1 MFGKKKRNRTRKKRS
16 IGKKILRFFMFT
28 LGGLVLLIVAAAI
41 IIPMF
46 FTDDIVNAV
55 REEVNTTIDAELY
68 LDGDDVDLTLW
79 SNFPN
84 VTLEMNNFGVI
95 GKGEFEGDTL
105 ISADKFKVEIDI
117 WSLFGDKF
125 KINGIYL
132 DRPLIQGLVT
142 KEGKANWD
150 IALATD
156 STATEEEVAEAEEG
170 APFEFKID
178 EWSITNG
185 KMVYDDRLG
194 NTYVE
199 ILGLDHSGTG
209 DFTALSTDLAT
220 NTEFEKFIVESGGV
234 TYFPSNYFKMKM
246 IVGMSEGY
254 TKFDFKENRIQ
265 LNEFVTEF
273 SGGIKMDTVTGNT
286 TFNTFVIEAKETAF
300 KNILSLVP
308 GMYSKDFE
316 TLKTEGSLAFKTELD
331 GTLTDE
337 LIPSLKLN
345 LKVVDGMF
353 QYPDLP
359 SKVSKV
365 NVDLNVANQD
375 GNLDNTIVDLKKFS
389 MLMGSNPI
397 SMKAY
402 VQGLANMD
410 IDANANVKLNLAD
423 LASIYPIEGIDLKG
437 IFSLNAI
444 AKGEYNDQG
453 AIPAVTANMGLDKG
467 YVKADGFDKALE
479 DLSFD
484 SKFKLPSMDL
494 SGGEFH
500 LNKFNMVMDED
511 EFSSEFHVKDLEAIN
526 FNGNFQGVIDLDK
539 MMAMFPIDG
548 MELGGKFVIENIST
562 EGNLA
567 AIEEERYGDMP
578 TSGKVNIEKLRYF
591 DKLLVPGPVTIESG
605 IFSFTPKDM
614 KLTGLNGALGKSD
627 YTMNGVVNN
636 YMGYLFSSTDTILTG
651 NTTVTSNYFDLDEWM
666 YLYMGGE
673 APTQAEQEAAL
684 AAVTTATEE
693 EPLEV
698 YPLPQNIDFKITTSV
713 KKVQYDGAPLDDAYG
728 IVHMKEGAVYLKNMR
743 FKMYGGSFISN
754 GYYST
759 KDPAKPDYSF
769 DMQIDQ
775 LKFKEAYKAF
785 DIAKKFFPQ
794 AENIEGA
801 FSSKFNISGSLA
813 KDYMPN
819 FDDLNMD
826 GLFNIHKAKAK
837 DSKLM
842 GALQKA
848 GVKNT
853 TNDITIEN
861 TLVKA
866 KIEDGYVKFQPFDF
880 KAGNVPIKIEGKS
893 GLAGDIDYKM
903 GTDLPSGALGSAL
916 GGQLSK
922 LGLGGSSTDKI
933 HLDFGVTGTNSDPKI
948 KLLSAGG
955 KDVKGQA
962 KAVLEDKAKAEL
974 DKQVDNACAKV
985 KPKADKIQADA
996 DKEASNIRTK
1006 AKVEADGIRATGA
1019 QTAASIRGEGDVT
1032 AQKIRDQAQ
1041 AEAKKKE
1048 NSGGNFLEKKAN
1060 KTAADLIRK
1069 EGEKKAVAA
1078 EQEFEKKAVAAEDKA
1093 NNSAKSVEDKAES
1106 AAQKIEQT
1114 AADKIKDLMKECN

>member
-16 IGKKILRFFMFT
+16 LAKKILRFFMFT
-28 LGGLVLLIVAAAI
+28 LGGIVVLIVGAAI

-55 REEVNTTIDAELY
+55 REEVNTQIDAELY
-68 LDGDDVDLTLW
+68 LDGDDVDLSLW

-84 VTLEMNNFGVI
+84 VTLEMNKFGIV

-105 ISADKFKVEIDI
+105 VSADRFKVEIDI

-132 DRPLIQGLVT
+132 DRPLIQGLIT
-142 KEGKANWD
+142 KDGKANWD
-150 IALATD
+150 IAIAMD
-156 STATEEEVAEAEEG
+156 STATEEEIEEAEASE
-170 APFEFKID
+170 PFSFKID
-178 EWSITNG
+178 EWSITEG
-185 KMVYDDRLG
+185 RLLYDDRQG

-199 ILGLDHSGTG
+199 INGLNHSGSG
-209 DFTALSTDLAT
+209 NFEAASTDLIT
-220 NTEFEKFIVESGGV
+220 KTEFKKFIVESGGI
-234 TYFPSNYFKMKM
+234 TYFPSNYFNMDLT
-246 IVGMSEGY
+246 VGMSEEY
-254 TKFDFKENRIQ
+254 SKFDFKENRIQ

-273 SGGIKMDTVTGNT
+273 SGGIKLNETSTD
-286 TFNTFVIEAKETAF
+286 FSTFVIEAKETAF

-308 GMYSKDFE
+308 GMYSQDFDA
-316 TLKTEGSLAFKTELD
+316 LKTSGTLAFKTELD
-331 GTLTDE
+331 GPLSDDR
-337 LIPSLKLN
+337 IPALKLN
-345 LKVVDGMF
+345 LKVGDGMF

-365 NVDLNVANQD
+365 NVDLNVANED
-375 GNLDNTIVDLKKFS
+375 GNLDNTVVDLKTFS

-397 SMKAY
+397 NAKAY
-402 VQGLANMD
+402 IEGLTNMN

-437 IFSLNAI
+437 IFSLNAV
-444 AKGEYNDQG
+444 AKGEYNEQG
-453 AIPAVTANMGLDKG
+453 SIPAVTANMGLDKG

-484 SKFKLPSMDL
+484 SKFSMPSMDL
-494 SGGEFH
+494 TAGKFD

-511 EFSSEFHVKDLEAIN
+511 AFSAEFHVADLEAIN

-548 MELGGKFVIENIST
+548 MELGGKFIIEDIST

-567 AIEEERYGDMP
+567 AIEEERYSDIP
-578 TSGKVNIEKLRYF
+578 TSGKINIEKLRYF
-591 DKLLVPGPVTIESG
+591 DKLLVPGPVTVESG
-605 IFSFTPKDM
+605 VFTFTPKDM
-614 KLTGLNGALGKSD
+614 KLTDVKGMLGKSD
-627 YTMNGVVNN
+627 YTMSGAINN
-636 YMGYLFSSTDTILTG
+636 YMGYLFSSTDTILQG
-651 NTTVTSNYFDLDEWM
+651 KTTLLSNYFDLDEWM

-673 APTQAEQEAAL
+673 APTEAETEAAL
-684 AAVTTATEE
+684 AAVTSATEE

-713 KKVQYDGAPLDDAYG
+713 KKVQYDGAPLSDAVG
-728 IVHMKEGAVYLKNMR
+728 IVIMKEGAVYLKDMR
-743 FKMYGGSFISN
+743 FIMYGGRFISN

-759 KDPAKPDYSF
+759 KNPAKPDYAF
-769 DMQIDQ
+769 DMQIDKLQ
-775 LKFKEAYKAF
+775 FKEAYKAF

-794 AENIEGA
+794 AEKIEGA

-826 GLFNIHKAKAK
+826 GIFNIHKAEAK

-848 GVKNT
+848 GVKGT

-861 TLVKA
+861 TYVEA
-866 KIEDGYVKFQPFDF
+866 TIEDGYVKFKPFDF
-880 KAGNVPIKIEGKS
+880 KAGNIPIKIEGKN
-893 GLAGDIDYKM
+893 GLAGDIDYKL
-903 GTDLPSGALGSAL
+903 GTDLPAGALGSAL

-933 HLDFGVTGTNSDPKI
+933 HLDFGVTGTNSDPKV

-955 KDVKGQA
+955 KDVKGQI
-962 KAVLEDKAKAEL
+962 EDKVKDTAKQEL
-974 DKQVDNACAKV
+974 DKQIDKACDKV
-985 KPKADKIQADA
+985 KPKADKIRSDA
-996 DKEASNIRTK
+996 EKEANDIRTK
-1006 AKVEADGIRATGA
+1006 AKIEADGIRATGEK
-1019 QTAASIRGEGDVT
+1019 TAKSLRGEGDVSAQKVKDQANAE
-1032 AQKIRDQAQ
+1032 AQKIEDS
-1041 AEAKKKE
+1041 AK
-1048 NSGGNFLEKKAN
+1048 NPLEKKA
-1060 KTAADLIRK
+1060 KKIAADKVRA
-1069 EGEKKAVAA
+1069 EGEKKSNTVKD
-1078 EQEFEKKAVAAEDKA
+1078 EFEKKAVDAETKA
-1093 NNSAKSVEDKAES
+1093 NNSAQTVEDKAE
-1106 AAQKIEQT
+1106 AAAKKIEDT
-1114 AADKIKDLMKECN
+1114 AEKQIQELMKECK